1 MTVIDDID
9 EALNNKYKVLDGGN
23 DFLIVKDRETG
34 REFEIKAIEVIE

>member
-34 REFEIKAIEVIE
+34 RKFEIKVTDITE

>member
-1 MTVIDDID
+1 MIVIDDIN

-23 DFLIVKDRETG
+23 DFLIINDRETG